1 VIVKLNADLA
11 VPLATFYARYC
22 PIQQLSTRGRRL
34 MQDFLYVMVTIVFF
48 AVAIAYVHFCERVK

>member
-1 VIVKLNADLA
+1 
-11 VPLATFYARYC
+11 
-22 PIQQLSTRGRRL
+22 